1 MRENGP
7 IENRERGDID
17 WQKKMIKILTFSQ
30 SPRHNDTLKVSFS
43 FLLRSKNGGNLNIFY
58 NDMELF
64 TTISY

>member
-1 MRENGP
+1 
-7 IENRERGDID
+7 
-17 WQKKMIKILTFSQ
+17 MIKILTFSQ